1 MAKRTNKSERTKEN
15 YMKVGAELRLLK
27 LLGAYVQD
35 SVQKLTTSPNVR
47 RLNRAL
53 SIIDDV
59 CVELEDNMRYDL
71 GQLVKRAE
79 LSDRDCNTVFYVRRD
94 LCSSDYWGT
103 RLCKSKRTIDVYTR
117 AGAELRVFKI
127 LLSKIYSDA
136 SKLLIASKSDR
147 IRRAADIVDAV
158 CAEVNANMSKDF
170 PKISS
175 HYATMF
181 YDESDNPS
189 FISMNDEMRKLMKE
203 TIESLS
209 ERINLI

>member
-1 MAKRTNKSERTKEN
+1 
-15 YMKVGAELRLLK
+15 MKVGAELCLLK
-27 LLGAYVQD
+27 LLSANVQD
-35 SVQKLTTSPNVR
+35 SVQKLTTAPNVR
-47 RLNRAL
+47 RLHRAL

-59 CVELEDNMRYDL
+59 CAELKDNMRYDL
-71 GQLVKRAE
+71 GQLIKRAE
-79 LSDRDCNTVFYVRRD
+79 LSDRDCNTVFY
-94 LCSSDYWGT
+94 LSGSHCTGDYSGT

-136 SKLLIASKSDR
+136 SKLLTASKSGR
-147 IRRAADIVDAV
+147 IKQAADIVNAV
-158 CAEVNANMSKDF
+158 CAEVDANMFEDF

-189 FISMNDEMRKLMKE
+189 FFSMSDEMRELMKE
-203 TIESLS
+203 TIKSLS